1 MQAAFVVDLAELIA
15 VIESQGKGSKRRE
28 TKVSTINEY
37 QGDLGEV
44 VEFSDIE
51 DTNTSK
57 DLAVSGK
64 AVVQV
69 EANRSIDRLVDLFN
83 KTFTDLAACASDARH
98 GARNGTALS
107 FVHESE
113 RVNDVSDDNVEHLEW
128 HGG

>member
-1 MQAAFVVDLAELIA
+1 MQAAFVVDLAEFVA
-15 VIESQGKGSKRRE
+15 AIESQGKGGKRRE
-28 TKVSTINEY
+28 TKVSSINDY
-37 QGDLGEV
+37 QGNLSEV
-44 VEFSDIE
+44 VEFSDVE

-69 EANRSIDRLVDLFN
+69 EANRWIDRLVELFN
-83 KTFTDLAACASDARH
+83 KTFTDLAACTSDTRH

-107 FVHESE
+107 SVHENE
-113 RVNDVSDDNVEHLEW
+113 RVNDFSDDNVKHLEW